1 MQSVQPVLV
10 EVANTSLRVGLWCPK
25 CLLPSGY
32 EADVVLLTET
42 GVSPGGTLRG
52 CSESDDPT
60 HFPVTVSGR
69 A

>member
-1 MQSVQPVLV
+1 MQSVQPVV
-10 EVANTSLRVGLWCPK
+10 AEVAKSTLRMGLWCPK

-32 EADVVLLTET
+32 EADVVVLTET
-42 GVSPGGTLRG
+42 GVSPGGTIRG

-60 HFPVTVSGR
+60 HFPVTMSDR